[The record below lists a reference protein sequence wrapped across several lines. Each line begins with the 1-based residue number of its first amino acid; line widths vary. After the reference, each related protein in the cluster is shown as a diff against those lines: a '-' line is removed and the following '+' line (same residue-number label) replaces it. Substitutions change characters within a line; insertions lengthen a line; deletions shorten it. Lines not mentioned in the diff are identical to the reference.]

1 MSVLKFP
8 LRTIE
13 PEHPAAGTEDSLHG
27 SAVWIREDTE
37 NARAPYAM
45 DYSEA
50 VKKNE
55 DDLNIL
61 RGSNPQDIL
70 FSGKKQLAEQQIKY
84 KIPCVFE
91 KCTQTHR

>member
-1 MSVLKFP
+1 M
-8 LRTIE
+8 
-13 PEHPAAGTEDSLHG
+13 AALFETGK
-27 SAVWIREDTE
+27 TE
-37 NARAPYAM
+37 NAGAPYAM

-55 DDLNIL
+55 DDLNTL
-61 RGSNPQDIL
+61 RGSNPRDIL

-91 KCTQTHR
+91 RSTQTHR